1 MEFFRF
7 LEKESEAL
15 DRRLLL
21 LAGLAAVINLFLLF
35 ALTAAGAKVLQ
46 NESNVW
52 ELGCVILGLFSYWFS
67 EGFVLR
73 RMTMAVER
81 VVETVRLRI
90 VDKIRYA
97 DLASIE
103 NIGRAPIYN
112 AVSTHALN
120 ISNGAAGVISA
131 VTGLALLCWASLVIL
146 YIRLRRFCFWLGLW
160 D

>member
-21 LAGLAAVINLFLLF
+21 LGALVGVINLFLLF
-35 ALTAAGAKVLQ
+35 ALTAGARNAVQ

-52 ELGCVILGLFSYWFS
+52 QLGCVIVGLFSYWFS
-67 EGFVLR
+67 QGFVLR
-73 RMTMAVER
+73 RLTVAVEG
-81 VVETVRLRI
+81 VVERVRLRI

-120 ISNGAAGVISA
+120 ISNGVAGVILA
-131 VTGLALLCWASLVIL
+131 VTGLALLC
-146 YIRLRRFCFWLGLW
+146 
-160 D
+160 